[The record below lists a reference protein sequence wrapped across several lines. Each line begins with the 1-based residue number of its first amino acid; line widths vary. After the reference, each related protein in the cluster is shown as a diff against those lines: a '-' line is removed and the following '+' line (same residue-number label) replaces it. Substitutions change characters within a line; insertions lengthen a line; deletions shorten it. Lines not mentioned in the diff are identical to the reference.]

1 MHITSV
7 FHVFVCLMII
17 LVLSLPFVSL
27 AQQNTIQQQAMAD
40 AEQDVSV
47 DVNGSLW
54 FLGGCL
60 GNITVLV
67 IASVFEPHPPASR
80 LLGKSPEYIAAYTDT
95 YRAKATN
102 LQASRALAGCLTG
115 TAVVCVGYS
124 FLIISA
130 INEASNSSFYWY

>member
-1 MHITSV
+1 M
-7 FHVFVCLMII
+7 FHVFVCLMVI
-17 LVLSLPFVSL
+17 LVLSIPFVCL
-27 AQQNTIQQQAMAD
+27 AQHNTIQQQAIAD
-40 AEQDVSV
+40 AEKDVSV

-67 IASVFEPHPPASR
+67 IASVFEPNPPASR

-102 LQASRALAGCLTG
+102 LQTTRALAGCLTG

-124 FLIISA
+124 FLIFSA
-130 INEASNSSFYWY
+130 INDSSGYYWY